1 MSKVIDYYV
10 FVNSPW
16 TYLGHQR
23 LADIARAAGATVR
36 VRPMD
41 AAKVFPVSGG
51 LPLAQRPKQRQAY
64 RLVELARWRDFLGL
78 PLNIHPK
85 YFPTPT
91 DLAAKMVVAVNGDDT
106 DNAAAFALTGRLLTA
121 VWAEE
126 RNIADEATLSAIA
139 AEAGH
144 DPAALLARARG
155 ADVQARF
162 DTYSQRAIDLQVFG
176 APFYIYRDEPFWG
189 QDRLE
194 FVQRRLARG

>member
-16 TYLGHQR
+16 TYLGHR
-23 LADIARAAGATVR
+23 RFVEIAHAAGASIR

-64 RLVELARWRDFLGL
+64 RIFELKRWREHLGV
-78 PLNIHPK
+78 PINIQPK

-91 DLAAKMVVAVNGDDT
+91 DLAAKMVVAANDDS
-106 DNAAAFALTGRLLTA
+106 APARALDLLGRFLAA

-126 RNIADEATLSAIA
+126 RNIGDETTLAAIA
-139 AEAGH
+139 GEAGL
-144 DPAALLARARG
+144 DGAALIARAKS
-155 ADVQARF
+155 AETQARY
-162 DTYSQRAIDLQVFG
+162 DAYSQEAIDRQVFG
-176 APFYIYRDEPFWG
+176 APTYFYRDEPFWG
-189 QDRLE
+189 QDRLD
-194 FVQRRLARG
+194 FLQRALAR